1 MLIPDCTDNKELPKH
16 GMTLK
21 SLRDPLKERITIT
34 THCENP
40 SFFSFLCFQRKEKKE
55 ELFAMCLRS
64 KSEGESWRVGLNTK

>member
-40 SFFSFLCFQRKEKKE
+40 SFFSFLCFQRKEKKKK
-55 ELFAMCLRS
+55 
-64 KSEGESWRVGLNTK
+64 KSFLQCVLDPRVKERVGE